1 MNVFTTNLKI
11 QTQTSR
17 VLKLHLTRQQI
28 TGCAQV
34 SSIYGDNYVILK
46 LYGNQRSYIKNII
59 DFSQTG
65 ANREIGQQMS
75 CCATSITPSLRGNFV
90 ARKVGIPYLVA
101 IFTIQSKLSSSTV
114 RALIDPNNPS
124 TNLHSRI
131 RIENIQKEK
140 DIFVSGNTENNRMLP
155 VHDVER
161 TTVTN
166 HYQTRNVSIERTQ
179 SEKNETSY
187 GKENSYFKSS
197 DMNEVSSRGSTHQD
211 FIDLFLSISPK
222 SGYTNQK
229 FHSSFLRPG
238 DWIISDP
245 TSPSKLFRVPLGY
258 VNDKSQWDPNKLG
271 WFRIL
276 PKNGLNDNDS
286 IDLLRHT
293 PIDILQKHL
302 FINLRNCQKQQF
314 QASFHGI
321 SEGTKIPLHPLDES
335 NVNKYA
341 FNEAKEQEYKY
352 RIRKSTRILSILPNL
367 SVYAQS
373 HKLRVNLAT
382 VASKGPF
389 LLFPSP
395 SKSVFAKL
403 KIDESFNASVEV
415 DKDNYTWL
423 LLNLGN
429 TCGRFLTG
437 DVRHQAYRHLL
448 TR

>member
-1 MNVFTTNLKI
+1 
-11 QTQTSR
+11 
-17 VLKLHLTRQQI
+17 
-28 TGCAQV
+28 
-34 SSIYGDNYVILK
+34 
-46 LYGNQRSYIKNII
+46 
-59 DFSQTG
+59 
-65 ANREIGQQMS
+65 MS
-75 CCATSITPSLRGNFV
+75 CCTTSIIPSLRGNFV

-101 IFTIQSKLSSSTV
+101 IFTIQSKLAASTV

-131 RIENIQKEK
+131 RLENIQKEK
-140 DIFVSGNTENNRMLP
+140 DILVSGNTENNRMLP
-155 VHDVER
+155 VHDVDR

-166 HYQTRNVSIERTQ
+166 HYQNRNVSIEGTQ
-179 SEKNETSY
+179 SEKNETNY
-187 GKENSYFKSS
+187 GEENSYSKSS
-197 DMNEVSSRGSTHQD
+197 EMNEVSSRGSTHQD

-276 PKNGLNDNDS
+276 PKNSLNDNDS

-302 FINLRNCQKQQF
+302 FINLRNCQKQRF

-335 NVNKYA
+335 NVNKYG

>member
-1 MNVFTTNLKI
+1 
-11 QTQTSR
+11 
-17 VLKLHLTRQQI
+17 
-28 TGCAQV
+28 
-34 SSIYGDNYVILK
+34 
-46 LYGNQRSYIKNII
+46 
-59 DFSQTG
+59 
-65 ANREIGQQMS
+65 MS
-75 CCATSITPSLRGNFV
+75 CCTTSITPSLSGNFV

-140 DIFVSGNTENNRMLP
+140 DILLSGNTENNRMLP
-155 VHDVER
+155 AHDIDR
-161 TTVTN
+161 KTVTN
-166 HYQTRNVSIERTQ
+166 NYQDRNVPIEGTQ

-187 GKENSYFKSS
+187 GKENSFSKSS
-197 DMNEVSSRGSTHQD
+197 DMNKVSSRGSMHQD

-238 DWIISDP
+238 DWIISNP
-245 TSPSKLFRVPLGY
+245 TSSSKLYRVPRGY
-258 VNDKSQWDPNKLG
+258 VNDKAQWDPNKLG
-271 WFRIL
+271 WFRVL
-276 PKNGLNDNDS
+276 PEKENDS

-302 FINLRNCQKQQF
+302 FINLKNCQKQQF

-321 SEGTKIPLHPLDES
+321 SKGTKIPLQPLDGS
-335 NVNKYA
+335 NSNKYS

-352 RIRKSTRILSILPNL
+352 RIRKSTRILSILPDL

-382 VASKGPF
+382 VASKVPF
-389 LLFPSP
+389 LLYPSP

-403 KIDESFNASVEV
+403 RIDESFNASVEV

-437 DVRHQAYRHLL
+437 DVRHQTHRHLL